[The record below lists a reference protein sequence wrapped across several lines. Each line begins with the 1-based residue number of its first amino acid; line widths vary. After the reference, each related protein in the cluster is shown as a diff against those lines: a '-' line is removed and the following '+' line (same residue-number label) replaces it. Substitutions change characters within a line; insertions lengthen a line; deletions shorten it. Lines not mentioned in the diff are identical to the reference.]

1 MGPLEIVMR
10 NIAQLRPRAGNPRT
24 HTRRQK
30 EQLARAIKRFGF
42 TVPVVIDEDEVILG
56 GHARVEAAQMLG
68 MSEVPTIRLA
78 DMSEADK
85 RAYVIADNRLSEK
98 AGWDLKQ
105 LKVEFEFFSGLD
117 FDFDPTI
124 TGFEEPEIEGLIHGG
139 GEREPKS
146 SPDDAGIEPSFEA
159 PCTQPGDVW
168 EIGPHRLICGDALA
182 EETYVRLMGE
192 HKAAMIFADAPYNL
206 PINGHVSGLGQTKHR
221 EFAMASGEMSADAF
235 QRFLFDVFCQLA
247 KHSTDG
253 SIHFQCIDF
262 RHLSEMMAAG
272 LGAYTELKNLCVWA
286 KTNGGMGSLYRS
298 AHELVF
304 VFKSGRA
311 PHINNVELG
320 KNGRYRTNVWTHAG
334 ANSFGRGR
342 DQDLADHPTVKPVGL
357 VMDVILDCSRRGDIV
372 LDPFSGSGTTILAA
386 HRTGRRGYGIEI
398 DPVYCDVIIRRLRE
412 RAGLEATL
420 AGRPFDQVAAER
432 AAACHQED
440 AA

>member
-1 MGPLEIVMR
+1 MASLEIVMR
-10 NIAQLRPRAGNPRT
+10 DIAQLRPRAGNPRT
-24 HTRRQK
+24 HTRKQK

-42 TVPVVIDEDEVILG
+42 TVPLVIDEHDVILA
-56 GHARVEAAQMLG
+56 GHARLEAAQMLG
-68 MSEVPTIRLA
+68 MTEVPTIRLI
-78 DMSEADK
+78 DLSEAEQ
-85 RAYVIADNRLSEK
+85 RAYVIAENRIAEN
-98 AGWDLKQ
+98 AGWDWKQ
-105 LKVEFEFFSGLD
+105 LKAEFEFLTHLE
-117 FDFDPTI
+117 FDFDPAI
-124 TGFEEPEIEGLIHGG
+124 TGFDEAEIEGLIHGD
-139 GEREPKS
+139 GEKEPKA
-146 SPDDAGIEPSFEA
+146 SPDDALVAPSSEP

-168 EIGPHRLICGDALA
+168 DFGLHRLICGDALA
-182 EETYVRLMGE
+182 EETYVQLMGE
-192 HKAAMIFADAPYNL
+192 EKAGLVFADAPYNV
-206 PINGHVSGLGQTKHR
+206 PISGHVSGLGRTQHR
-221 EFAMASGEMSADAF
+221 EFAMGSGEMSSEAF
-235 QRFLFDVFCQLA
+235 QRFLFDVFSLLA

-253 SIHFQCIDF
+253 SIHFQCMDF

-272 LGAYTELKNLCVWA
+272 MGAYTELKNLCVWA

-311 PHINNVELG
+311 PHVNNVELG
-320 KNGRYRTNVWTHAG
+320 KNGRYRTNVWTYAG

-342 DQDLADHPTVKPVGL
+342 DRDLADHPTVKPVGL
-357 VMDVILDCSRRGDIV
+357 VKDAILDCSRRGNLV
-372 LDPFSGSGTTILAA
+372 LDPFAGSGTTLLAA

-432 AAACHQED
+432 AASHQED